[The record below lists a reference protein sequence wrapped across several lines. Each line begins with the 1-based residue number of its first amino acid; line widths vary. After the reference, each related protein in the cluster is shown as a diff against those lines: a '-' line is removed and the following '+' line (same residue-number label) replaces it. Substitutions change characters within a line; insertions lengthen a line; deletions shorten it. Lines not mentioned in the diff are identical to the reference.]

1 MTDTVLAVFTYD
13 GVYVRLVE
21 NAWLAKRYG
30 EIQNLNLK
38 ELIARVLQLMELN
51 LKSIAV
57 KRRLGTYSIRG

>member
-1 MTDTVLAVFTYD
+1 MDTVLAVFTYD

-38 ELIARVLQLMELN
+38 ELIERVLQLMELN